1 MPERIIPIIIWTRA
15 QVASTAI
22 LSVYDHYSHLVIIIM
37 RKIQLK
43 DAKATLSAVV
53 DEATRGTCPVMT
65 AESKPNQLT
74 PARYLVDIIIAA
86 TAKRHGLTV
95 LSRNARQFMPL
106 EVRVIDPFRDFPSA

>member
-1 MPERIIPIIIWTRA
+1 MPERVIPIIIWTRA

-53 DEATRGTCPVMT
+53 DEATRGKPSVITRRGKSEAVVIGF
-65 AESKPNQLT
+65 AEWERLSKVPSFGRLLMS
-74 PARYLVDIIIAA
+74 A
-86 TAKRHGLTV
+86 
-95 LSRNARQFMPL
+95 PL
-106 EVRVIDPFRDFPSA
+106 EPGDIPDRSRKPMRDAGL

>member
-53 DEATRGTCPVMT
+53 DEATRGACRRHHCGNSETARSDRTLKERAPVH
-65 AESKPNQLT
+65 
-74 PARYLVDIIIAA
+74 AA
-86 TAKRHGLTV
+86 
-95 LSRNARQFMPL
+95 
-106 EVRVIDPFRDFPSA
+106 